1 MKSNTKRERESIYA
15 NEKGRKWGRSSMSR
29 EQKRERRKAELIEMR
44 TKFNKP
50 NKFDDGS
57 DFLAG

>member
-1 MKSNTKRERESIYA
+1 MRRKEGS
-15 NEKGRKWGRSSMSR
+15 GRKVVNVMGAK
-29 EQKRERRKAELIEMR
+29 KRGEKAELIEMR

-57 DFLAG
+57 DFLAEGARARGRG

>member
-1 MKSNTKRERESIYA
+1 MQMRREGSGE
-15 NEKGRKWGRSSMSR
+15 GRQCQGSK
-29 EQKRERRKAELIEMR
+29 KRERRKAELIEMR